1 MPRNLKGGIMI
12 RPTIITVLASPAL
25 ALCITACDGT
35 SPMSP
40 QEAAEAAPVTARVPT
55 ALKPLPFH
63 GVTAGRLVSM
73 VMAPP
78 GRCPEYL
85 PLLFTY
91 EGAGNA
97 THFGRFTVEG
107 DECAYFDSSDPST
120 AASGVSEWTFTA
132 ANGDELY
139 VSYDVTTGTLE
150 LPWLLWSAEIYATG
164 GTGRF
169 ETAEL
174 VDVTWSGGVHLVT
187 FETYSTLDG
196 RIEFR

>member
-1 MPRNLKGGIMI
+1 MT
-12 RPTIITVLASPAL
+12 RPSFVTAL
-25 ALCITACDGT
+25 AGTAVALGLAACDG
-35 SPMSP
+35 MSP
-40 QEAAEAAPVTARVPT
+40 TAPQETVDATAISARVP
-55 ALKPLPFH
+55 AERKPLPFH
-63 GVTAGRLVSM
+63 GATAGQLVSM
-73 VMAPP
+73 AMAPP
-78 GRCPEYL
+78 GRCPEHL

-97 THFGRFTVEG
+97 THFGRFAIEG

-120 AASGVSEWTFTA
+120 AASGDSEWTFTA

-139 VSYDVTTGTLE
+139 VSYDETVLTLE
-150 LPWLLWSAEIYATG
+150 PPWLLWSAEIYATG

-174 VDVTWSGGVHLVT
+174 VDVIWSGGVHLVS